1 MTPPLS
7 HHPAFQS
14 SPTIVFHNDGGANCF
29 IVNNS
34 SYFWRL
40 HSTSVAVRQ
49 VNGSTIQAS
58 GFGIIIICPPT
69 ESVLIALWPCY
80 LYPSAPQCTFS
91 LTAFKH
97 YLQIPSVITEH
108 TVHLAISLTDDLVIR
123 FPSCPHQVKD
133 SRLDY
138 FSAEIM
144 IPCPQTSPSVS
155 IQCAPLVC
163 FSKAPTLTRTL
174 LHQRFAH
181 CSDDVLDTMCQK
193 QTAQGL
199 PKRPPL

>member
-1 MTPPLS
+1 
-7 HHPAFQS
+7 
-14 SPTIVFHNDGGANCF
+14 VFHNDGGANCF

-49 VNGSTIQAS
+49 LDGSTIQAS
-58 GFGIIIICPPT
+58 GFGIIIIRPPT

-91 LTAFKH
+91 PTALKH
-97 YLQIPSVITEH
+97 YLQLPSVITEH
-108 TVHLAISLTDDLVIR
+108 TVHLAISLADDLVIR

-133 SRLDY
+133 SCLDY

-144 IPCPQTSPSVS
+144 IPCPQTSPSVP
-155 IQCAPLVC
+155 IQCAPPLAC
-163 FSKAPTLTRTL
+163 FSKAPTLTRAL
-174 LHQRFAH
+174 LLQRFAH
-181 CSDDVLDTMCQK
+181 CSDDVLDTMCRK
-193 QTAQGL
+193 QTVQGL
-199 PKRPPL
+199 PKRPLRDMISIALSVLWGR